1 MAGHR
6 QLERPRLWARAT
18 TDLPRRRDGKVHF
31 VLVLVVPGGDGGLEV
46 GAAAGQESQ
55 FRAMAGANALAVLP
69 DGEGAK
75 AGEAVEIMLL
85 DTALPRLAGGE
96 RFTAE

>member
-1 MAGHR
+1 
-6 QLERPRLWARAT
+6 
-18 TDLPRRRDGKVHF
+18 
-31 VLVLVVPGGDGGLEV
+31 
-46 GAAAGQESQ
+46 
-55 FRAMAGANALAVLP
+55 MAGANALAVLP